1 MVAAP
6 TVGTHKGR
14 ISVSK
19 IEASIDVNVPISTV
33 YNQWTQFEEFPR
45 FMDAV
50 ESVSQFDDTTL
61 EWRAKIAGNEQ
72 TWTAKI
78 TKQEPDEIISWES
91 TSGVP
96 NSGEVRFER
105 LDAKSTRVHLTMGWG
120 PQTAIQK
127 AGQALG
133 FDERQ
138 VKGDLER
145 FKKFIE
151 SRGTETGAWR
161 GTVEQG
167 TTSS

>member
-1 MVAAP
+1 M
-6 TVGTHKGR
+6 
-14 ISVSK
+14 SK
-19 IEASIDVNVPISTV
+19 VQASIDVNAPLSTV

-45 FMDAV
+45 FMEAV
-50 ESVSQFDDTTL
+50 EAVSQFDDTTL
-61 EWRAKIAGNEQ
+61 EWRAKIAGNEE

-78 TKQEPDEIISWES
+78 TQQEPDEIVAWES
-91 TSGVP
+91 TSGIA

-105 LDAKSTRVHLTMGWG
+105 LDANTTRVNVTMGWG
-120 PQTAIQK
+120 PQGVIQK
-127 AGQALG
+127 AGEVLG

-151 SRGTETGAWR
+151 SRGAETGGWR

-167 TTSS
+167 TTTS